1 MLVFVVSPG
10 RNVLSLGVSVGHL
23 SVCREFSEGVAR
35 GGGVMSVCFLSDG
48 ECCCASVS
56 VMLGPVSCSS
66 RSLVCGLMSSLGK
79 DSVRGS
85 EGVAC
90 GGGVLSVLWCVF
102 GEWWLLRLVPVLCC

>member
-1 MLVFVVSPG
+1 MLVFVVSHG
-10 RNVLSLGVSVGHL
+10 RNVLSLGVSPGHL
-23 SVCREFSEGVAR
+23 SVEFSEGVAR
-35 GGGVMSVCFLSDG
+35 GGGVMSVCFLSDD
-48 ECCCASVS
+48 EWCCASVS

-79 DSVRGS
+79 DAVRGS

-90 GGGVLSVLWCVF
+90 GGGVLSVLCCVF